1 MAEINEVSLET
12 TEGIDIE
19 DYDDKIQAI
28 LCSIKGTIPGSRGY
42 GIPLRGIAKPPYVAA
57 NIMAA
62 ELADVVDEYLPEIRV
77 KGVKAEGTIDGDI
90 DVTIQ
95 IGRRI

>member
-1 MAEINEVSLET
+1 MAEINDVSLET
-12 TEGIDIE
+12 AEDIDIE

-42 GIPLRGIAKPPYVAA
+42 GIPLRCLSKPPTVAA

-62 ELADVVDEYLPEIRV
+62 ELADVIDEYLPEIRV
-77 KGVKAEGTIDGDI
+77 KGVKAEGTIDGDL
-90 DVTIQ
+90 DVTVQ